1 MITGPN
7 FKDTA
12 KENVKWHGLS
22 FLVNDKKFNEK
33 IMLPEILLENN
44 VEIQNES
51 NVFLTFCAT
60 GKINFNVTHWENCVL
75 LNSGQEFIEI
85 EAWLLLTFF
94 LCLNNQS
101 ISLHSIVT
109 Y

>member
-1 MITGPN
+1 
-7 FKDTA
+7 
-12 KENVKWHGLS
+12 
-22 FLVNDKKFNEK
+22 
-33 IMLPEILLENN
+33 MLAEILLEND

-51 NVFLTFCAT
+51 NVFLTFCTT

-75 LNSGQEFIEI
+75 LNSVQEFIEI
-85 EAWLLLTFF
+85 EAWLHRTFF

>member
-7 FKDTA
+7 FKDA
-12 KENVKWHGLS
+12 VKENVKWHGLS

-33 IMLPEILLENN
+33 IMLPEILLEND